1 MQQKN
6 QGIIAASKCL
16 WDNENDVCTTVIE
29 THTNYV
35 ILINLFA
42 VYHE

>member
-1 MQQKN
+1 MQRKN

-16 WDNENDVCTTVIE
+16 WDNENDVCTTVCE
-29 THTNYV
+29 ERKNYV
-35 ILINLFA
+35 FLINLFA